1 MTNTS
6 VVPVKMLSRA
16 EYDYLIDVDQ
26 IYLLRLLKRY
36 DHSWSLY
43 GVTFRNVSADDA
55 CNIDITLSMRED
67 S

>member
-6 VVPVKMLSRA
+6 VVPLKMLTRA
-16 EYDYLIDVDQ
+16 DYDYLIEVDE
-26 IYLLRLLKRY
+26 IYLRRMLKRY

-43 GVTFRNVSADDA
+43 GVTFRNISTVDA
-55 CNIDITLSMRED
+55 YNIDITLSMRED